1 MADTQIT
8 GVPAHASTPSLPS
21 PTSPIRAAVEV
32 EILVDGDTGVPEL
45 VVNYDVVTPA
55 QAMAAITAARAAL
68 DQAEA
73 MIAHYAKAVAA

>member
-21 PTSPIRAAVEV
+21 PTPVRVAFEV
-32 EILVDGDTGVPEL
+32 EILTCADTGRDEL
-45 VVNYDVVTPA
+45 VVNDDVATPA
-55 QAMAAITAARAAL
+55 QALAAITAARAAL

-73 MIAHYAKAVAA
+73 MVAHYAKAVAA